1 MAARIPRAILH
12 FVNYVAELQCSRC
25 GASAAADRP
34 QTVCPQCAGSLYVRY
49 DLKAIAKV
57 VNPKVLGCR
66 GLVAGEAERSMWKY
80 RELMPA
86 ETPVTLGE
94 GQTPLLQTR
103 RLGRAMGGNRLFV
116 KDEGLNP
123 TGSFKARGLGCAVTM
138 LHQFGVKKIAIP
150 TAGNAGSALAAY
162 CAAAGIEAHIFAPRD
177 VPKGNLAE
185 YNFYGAKVTL
195 VDGLISDCAK
205 RVQEGR
211 EREGWYDVSTM
222 KEPYRVEGKKTMG
235 YEVVEQLG
243 WKVPDV
249 LFYPTGGGVGLIGM
263 WKAFE
268 EMEALGWI
276 GGARPRMVAVQAAGC
291 APVVEA
297 FEKGADKME
306 MYPNATTMAAG
317 LRVPKPYADKIILD
331 ILRHSRGTALAVSDA
346 EILAAVRE
354 LASSEGIFAAPE
366 GAAAVVGARRLYA
379 SGWIKPDETVV
390 IYNTGGGLKYLDVLE

>member
-1 MAARIPRAILH
+1 MN
-12 FVNYVAELQCSRC
+12 FVTTLQCTLC
-25 GASAAADRP
+25 GKETAADRL
-34 QTVCPQCAGSLYVRY
+34 QTVCPACQGSLFVRY
-49 DLKAIAKV
+49 DLKAAAKA
-57 VNPKVLGCR
+57 VNPQMLSAR
-66 GLVAGEAERSMWKY
+66 TQADRSMWKY
-80 RELMPA
+80 REVMPA

-94 GQTPLLQTR
+94 GQTPLLPAR
-103 RLGRAMGGNRLFV
+103 RLGAAMGAEKLYV

-138 LHQFGVKKIAIP
+138 LKQFGVKKVAIP

-162 CAAAGIEAHIFAPRD
+162 AAEAGIEAHIFAPAD

-185 YNFYGAKVTL
+185 YNFYGAQVTL

-205 RVQEGR
+205 LVQQGR

-249 LFYPTGGGVGLIGM
+249 IFYPTGGGVGLIGM
-263 WKAFE
+263 WKAFD
-268 EMEALGWI
+268 EMQEMGWI
-276 GGARPRMVAVQAAGC
+276 GAGRPRMVAVQAAGC
-291 APVVEA
+291 PPVVEA
-297 FEKGADKME
+297 FNAHAERMVACT
-306 MYPNATTMAAG
+306 NATTMAAG

-331 ILRHSRGTALAVSDA
+331 ILRTSRGTALAVSDA
-346 EILAAVRE
+346 EIKAAVRE

-366 GAAAVVGARRLYA
+366 GAATVVAARRLYQ
-379 SGWIKPDETVV
+379 SGWMRPEETVV
-390 IYNTGGGLKYLDVLE
+390 LYNTGGGLKYLDVLQ

>member
-1 MAARIPRAILH
+1 MLADVS
-12 FVNYVAELQCSRC
+12 FVTTLQCTLC
-25 GASAAADRP
+25 GAETAADRLH
-34 QTVCPQCAGSLYVRY
+34 TVCPACQGSLFVRY
-49 DLKAIAKV
+49 DLKAAAKA
-57 VNPKVLGCR
+57 VNPKVLSER
-66 GLVAGEAERSMWKY
+66 SQADRSMWKY
-80 RELMPA
+80 REVMPA

-94 GQTPLLQTR
+94 GQTPLLAAR
-103 RLGRAMGGNRLFV
+103 RLGAAMGAEKLYV

-138 LHQFGVKKIAIP
+138 LKQFGVKKVAIP

-162 CAAAGIEAHIFAPRD
+162 AAQAGMEAHIFAPAD

-205 RVQEGR
+205 LVQQGR

-243 WKVPDV
+243 WKIPDV
-249 LFYPTGGGVGLIGM
+249 IFYPTGGGVGLIGM
-263 WKAFE
+263 WKAFD
-268 EMEALGWI
+268 EMEQMGWI
-276 GGARPRMVAVQAAGC
+276 GAERPRMVAVQAAGC
-291 APVVEA
+291 PPVVEA
-297 FEKGADKME
+297 FQAQAERIAAC
-306 MYPNATTMAAG
+306 PHAATMAAG

-331 ILRHSRGTALAVSDA
+331 ILRASKGTALAVSDDD
-346 EILAAVRE
+346 IRTAVRE

-366 GAAAVVGARRLYA
+366 GAATVVAARQLYR
-379 SGWIKPDETVV
+379 SGWLRPQETVV
-390 IYNTGGGLKYLDVLE
+390 LYNTGGGLKYLDVLQ

>member
-1 MAARIPRAILH
+1 MLH
-12 FVNYVAELQCSRC
+12 GVTYVTHLECSRC
-25 GASAAADRP
+25 GASADAATLH
-34 QTVCPQCAGSLYVRY
+34 TVCPRCSGSLLVRY
-49 DLKAIAKV
+49 DLAAV
-57 VNPKVLGCR
+57 GKVLNPGILGAR
-66 GLVAGEAERSMWKY
+66 SQAERSMWKY
-80 RELMPA
+80 QELMPS

-94 GQTPLLQTR
+94 GQTPLIRTR
-103 RLGRAMGGNRLFV
+103 RLGAALGGERLYV

-138 LHQFGVKKIAIP
+138 LKQFGVRKVAIP

-162 CAAAGIEAHIFAPRD
+162 AAQAGLEAHIFAPTD

-195 VDGLISDCAK
+195 VNGLISDCAK

-243 WKVPDV
+243 WQVPDV

-263 WKAFE
+263 WKGFE
-268 EMEALGWI
+268 ELEQLGWI
-276 GGARPRMVAVQAAGC
+276 GAKRPRMVAVQAAGC
-291 APVVEA
+291 APVVRA
-297 FEKGADKME
+297 FESGAQAME
-306 MYPNATTMAAG
+306 PFPNASTMAAG

-331 ILRHSRGTALAVSDA
+331 ILRASHGTAVAVTDA
-346 EILAAVRE
+346 EIQAAVHELAA
-354 LASSEGIFAAPE
+354 SEGIFAAPE
-366 GAAAVVGARRLYA
+366 GAAAVVAARRLYT
-379 SGWIKPDETVV
+379 SGWIRPEETVV
-390 IYNTGGGLKYLDVLE
+390 LYNTGGGLKYLDVLQ